1 MPVQFS
7 LIESIFM
14 GYFQAEKYPAK
25 SEKSLEFTVTLYW
38 RL

>member
-1 MPVQFS
+1 MPVHFS
-7 LIESIFM
+7 LIESTFIC
-14 GYFQAEKYPAK
+14 YFQAEKYPEK